1 MYCKANLIKYCS
13 TDQLEEQ
20 EPFWQMHLRKRNEHK
35 SNQIV
40 LFSYLGKLGGRL
52 LSQFENF
59 SSN

>member
-1 MYCKANLIKYCS
+1 MCCKANLIKYCS

-20 EPFWQMHLRKRNEHK
+20 KPFWQMHIRKRNEHK